1 MKLESA
7 PQDVTF
13 HGDFEQRDVA
23 IGDVAFIL
31 DMFADKVYSNKERA
45 VIRELACNAHDSHVM
60 AGTTD
65 VPFDVHLPTQ
75 LEPWFSLRDYGTG
88 LADDDIANVYGAI
101 GVSTKRDS
109 NEVIGCFGIGSL
121 SPYSMCDSF
130 TVKSYLNGIVRTYQ
144 CMRDEKRQPK
154 VIPLGSA
161 PTDEAN
167 GLEVKL
173 TVNGKVSEFEEE
185 AGHVFMFWEGTLPKI
200 NNQHVIRKCQE
211 MRDKYVFKGDDF
223 GLTPSWGS
231 MYALMGNIAY
241 KIPSQLDDFNVD
253 GYLKFDLGE
262 LEFDTAREN
271 LSMTDKTKAALK
283 TKFAS
288 VKSSLTKIAV
298 DQIEA
303 EDTPFKKAALAETL
317 GKGQLGRFV
326 GRKNLDCYAL
336 PEPAE
341 SVTYWQS
348 KYRGSEKYNTHSI
361 SATGDIK
368 YYLDKPRMQTR
379 IKSYLK
385 DMSNG
390 FTMYIFKDLAQALE
404 CNIPVEMLED
414 LDDLPKV
421 QRVSSGTTSKCKTL
435 SFNTNA
441 RGWGYN
447 DADYWEETEIEI
459 DGSEIVYVEVNR
471 NKPVGGGNYTEIDF
485 SKEDADLV
493 SCFFLDCNS
502 QINSTL
508 KTANEHIG
516 EINLIGLKTAFL
528 KTAAFRKGNFIHL
541 DDYLKREYAKVA
553 PKTFFE
559 FNDSDLG
566 KFKTINK
573 YIDNDEVREIVEF
586 ATSCKNDEIAGICQ
600 RLGVAV
606 EMTKDTMLQ
615 EMMDEWND
623 RHKMLTILSDWEIR
637 SNKTIV
643 AEYIGG
649 SVK

>member
-1 MKLESA
+1 MKMATA
-7 PQDVTF
+7 PQDVMLPES
-13 HGDFEQRDVA
+13 FEQRDVA
-23 IGDVAFIL
+23 IGDIAFIL

-88 LADDDIANVYGAI
+88 LEDDDIANIYGAI

-161 PTDEAN
+161 PTDEPN

-173 TVNGKVSEFEEE
+173 TVDGKVSEFEQE
-185 AGHVFMFWEGTLPKI
+185 AKQVFLFWEGTLPNI
-200 NNQHVIRKCQE
+200 NNQLVVRESQQ
-211 MRDKYVFKGDDF
+211 MRERYVFKGDDF
-223 GLTPSWGS
+223 GLTPSWGD

-241 KIPSQLDDFNVD
+241 KIPSQLDEFDCD

-283 TKFAS
+283 AKFAS
-288 VKSSLTKIAV
+288 VKDKLSDIAIE
-298 DQIEA
+298 QIEA
-303 EDTPFKKAALAETL
+303 EDTPFKKAVLAETL
-317 GKGQLGRFV
+317 SKGQLGRFV

-348 KYRGSEKYNTHSI
+348 KYRGSEKYSTQFI
-361 SATGDIK
+361 RPCEAGGDVE
-368 YYLDKPRMQTR
+368 YYLDKPRMQSR

-385 DMSNG
+385 DKKSG
-390 FTMYIFKDLAQALE
+390 FTMYLFKDLKQALE
-404 CNIPVEMLED
+404 CNIPVKMLSD

-421 QRVSSGTTSKCKTL
+421 TRTSSAGTYSKCKTL
-435 SFNTNA
+435 KFIE
-441 RGWGYN
+441 RKWGYN
-447 DADYWEETEIEI
+447 DCDYWDETEIDL
-459 DGSEIVYVEVNR
+459 DGSEIVYVEINR
-471 NKPVGGGNYTEIDF
+471 NKPVDYGSRWT
-485 SKEDADLV
+485 
-493 SCFFLDCNS
+493 DCNGQLS
-502 QINSTL
+502 STL
-508 KTANEHIG
+508 ETAAEHIPTI
-516 EINLIGLKTAFL
+516 ELIGLKTAFL
-528 KTAAFRKGNFIHL
+528 KTKAFRDGNFIHIN
-541 DDYLKREYAKVA
+541 DYLKREYAKKA

-559 FNDSDLG
+559 YNDSDLD

-573 YIDNDEVREIVEF
+573 HVDNDEVREIIEL
-586 ATSCKNDEIAGICQ
+586 ADSCKNDEIAGVCK
-600 RLGVAV
+600 RLGVTV
-606 EMTKDTMLQ
+606 EMTEDTMLQ
-615 EMMDEWND
+615 EMMDDWND
-623 RHKMLTILSDWEIR
+623 RHKMLTFVTDWEIR
-637 SNKTIV
+637 NNTTIV

-649 SVK
+649 TVKKD

>member
-1 MKLESA
+1 MKMVTA
-7 PQDVTF
+7 PQDVMLPES
-13 HGDFEQRDVA
+13 FEQRDVA

-45 VIRELACNAHDSHVM
+45 VIRELACNAHDSHIM

-65 VPFDVHLPTQ
+65 VPFNVHLPTQ

-88 LADDDIANVYGAI
+88 LEDADIANVYGAI

-241 KIPSQLDDFNVD
+241 KIPNQLDEFNVD

-283 TKFAS
+283 AKFAS
-288 VKSSLTKIAV
+288 VKDNVTKIAI

-326 GRKNLDCYAL
+326 GSKNLDCYAL

-348 KYRGSEKYNTHSI
+348 KYRGSEKYITHSI
-361 SATGDIK
+361 SVTGDIK
-368 YYLDKPRMQTR
+368 YYLHKDRMQTR
-379 IKSYLK
+379 IKSWLK
-385 DMSNG
+385 DMSSG
-390 FTMYIFKDLAQALE
+390 HTMYIFKDLAQALE
-404 CNIPVEMLED
+404 CGIPVEMLED

-421 QRVSSGTTSKCKTL
+421 DRVSSGGTYGKCKTL
-435 SFNTNA
+435 LFNENYN
-441 RGWGYN
+441 GW
-447 DADYWEETEIEI
+447 DDKQYWKEYDLEL
-459 DGSEIVYVEVNR
+459 DGSEVVYVEVNR
-471 NKPVGGGNYTEIDF
+471 NKPIGGIQYT
-485 SKEDADLV
+485 
-493 SCFFLDCNS
+493 DCNS
-502 QINSTL
+502 QIRRTL
-508 KTANEHIG
+508 GTASGHIG
-516 EINLIGLKTAFL
+516 DIKLVGLKTAFL

-541 DDYLKREYAKVA
+541 NDYLKREYAKKV
-553 PKTFFE
+553 PKTFFKYE
-559 FNDSDLG
+559 SGDLSSI
-566 KFKTINK
+566 KVINS
-573 YIDNDEVREIVEF
+573 YIECDEVSEIVSL
-586 ATSCKNDEIAGICQ
+586 AALCKNDEVADICKK
-600 RLGVAV
+600 LGVV
-606 EMTKDTMLQ
+606 VNMTEDTMLQ
-615 EMMDEWND
+615 ELMDEFND
-623 RHKMLTILSDWEIR
+623 KYKMLTLLSEWDIR
-637 SNKTIV
+637 SNKSIV

-649 SVK
+649 TAI

>member
-1 MKLESA
+1 MKLATA
-7 PQDVTF
+7 PQDVMLPES
-13 HGDFEQRDVA
+13 FEQRDVA

-88 LADDDIANVYGAI
+88 LEDDDIANIYGAI

-241 KIPSQLDDFNVD
+241 KIPNQLDEFDVD

-262 LEFDTAREN
+262 LGFDTAREN
-271 LSMTDKTKAALK
+271 LSMTDKTKAAL
-283 TKFAS
+283 TAKFSS

-326 GRKNLDCYAL
+326 GNKNLDCYAL

-385 DMSNG
+385 DMSSG
-390 FTMYIFKDLAQALE
+390 HTMYIFKDLAQALE

-421 QRVSSGTTSKCKTL
+421 TRSSSGGTYSKCKTL
-435 SFNTNA
+435 KFIS
-441 RGWGYN
+441 RDRWGYN
-447 DADYWEETEIEI
+447 DAEFWDETEIEL

-471 NKPVGGGNYTEIDF
+471 NKPVGCGQFTNT
-485 SKEDADLV
+485 
-493 SCFFLDCNS
+493 NR
-502 QINSTL
+502 QITSSIG
-508 KTANEHIG
+508 TAKEHIG

-528 KTAAFRKGNFIHL
+528 KTAAFRKGNFIQL
-541 DDYLKREYAKVA
+541 DDYLRREYAKVA
-553 PKTFFE
+553 PKTFFQYD
-559 FNDSDLG
+559 DSDLG

-573 YIDNDEVREIVEF
+573 YIDNDEVREVVDL
-586 ATSCKNDEIAGICQ
+586 ATSCENTEIAGICK
-600 RLGVAV
+600 RLGIVV

-623 RHKMLTILSDWEIR
+623 RYKMLTILSDWEIR
-637 SNKTIV
+637 TNKTIV

-649 SVK
+649 SVAE

>member
-7 PQDVTF
+7 PQDVSF

-88 LADDDIANVYGAI
+88 LPDDDIANIYGAI

-130 TVKSYLNGIVRTYQ
+130 TVKSYLDGIVRTYQ

-161 PTDEAN
+161 PTDEPN

-173 TVNGKVSEFEEE
+173 TVNGKVSQFEEE

-211 MRDKYVFKGDDF
+211 MRDRYVFKGDDF

-241 KIPSQLDDFNVD
+241 KIPSQLDEFDVD

-283 TKFAS
+283 AKFAS
-288 VKSSLTKIAV
+288 VKDKLTEIAIE
-298 DQIEA
+298 QIE
-303 EDTPFKKAALAETL
+303 EMTTPFRKAALAETL

-368 YYLDKPRMQTR
+368 YYLHKDRMQTR
-379 IKSYLK
+379 IRSYLK
-385 DMSNG
+385 DMSSG
-390 FTMYIFKDLAQALE
+390 FTMYIFKNLAQAQE
-404 CNIPVEMLED
+404 CNIPVDMLED

-421 QRVSSGTTSKCKTL
+421 QRVSSGTVSKCKTL
-435 SFNTNA
+435 RFLAKN
-441 RGWGYN
+441 GWGYN
-447 DADYWEETEIEI
+447 DADHWDETEIEI

-471 NKPVGGGNYTEIDF
+471 NKPVF
-485 SKEDADLV
+485 
-493 SCFFLDCNS
+493 NS
-502 QINSTL
+502 LQWTNSNNQIGSTL
-508 KTANEHIG
+508 KTAKDNIG
-516 EINLIGLKTAFL
+516 EINLIGLKSAFL
-528 KTAAFRKGNFIHL
+528 KTSVFRKGNFIHL
-541 DDYLKREYAKVA
+541 DDYLRREYAKVA
-553 PKTFFE
+553 PKTFFKYE
-559 FNDSDLG
+559 GDDLN
-566 KFKTINK
+566 KLKTINK
-573 YIDNDEVREIVEF
+573 YIDNDEVREIVELSD
-586 ATSCKNDEIAGICQ
+586 SCKNDGIAEICK

-606 EMTKDTMLQ
+606 EMTEDTMLQ
-615 EMMDEWND
+615 EMMDEWNEL
-623 RHKMLTILSDWEIR
+623 HKMLTFVSDWEIR
-637 SNKTIV
+637 NNPTIV
-643 AEYIGG
+643 AEYISG
-649 SVK
+649 KIKE

>member
-7 PQDVTF
+7 PQDVMLPES
-13 HGDFEQRDVA
+13 FEQRDVA

-88 LADDDIANVYGAI
+88 LPDDDIANIYGAI

-130 TVKSYLNGIVRTYQ
+130 TVKSYLDGIVRTYQ

-161 PTDEAN
+161 PTDEPN

-200 NNQHVIRKCQE
+200 NNQHVIRKCQDL
-211 MRDKYVFKGDDF
+211 RDKYVFKGDDF

-241 KIPSQLDDFNVD
+241 KIPNQLDEFDVD

-283 TKFAS
+283 AKFAS
-288 VKSSLTKIAV
+288 VKDSLTKIAV

-326 GRKNLDCYAL
+326 GRRNLDCYAL
-336 PEPAE
+336 PEPKE

-361 SATGDIK
+361 NATGDVK

-385 DMSNG
+385 DMSSG
-390 FTMYIFKDLAQALE
+390 HTMYIFKDLAQALE
-404 CNIPVEMLED
+404 CNIPVDMLED

-435 SFNTNA
+435 EFNSNA

-447 DADYWEETEIEI
+447 DADYWSETEIEL

-471 NKPVGGGNYTEIDF
+471 NKPVDCKQYT
-485 SKEDADLV
+485 
-493 SCFFLDCNS
+493 NS
-502 QINSTL
+502 NGQINSTL
-508 KTANEHIG
+508 ATAKDHIG
-516 EINLIGLKTAFL
+516 EIELVGLKTAFL

-553 PKTFFE
+553 PKTYFE
-559 FNDSDLG
+559 FNDGDLE

-573 YIDNDEVREIVEF
+573 YIDHDEVREIVEL
-586 ATSCKNDEIAGICQ
+586 ATSCENTDVAGICQ
-600 RLGVAV
+600 RLGIVV

-623 RHKMLTILSDWEIR
+623 RHKMITLLSDWEIR
-637 SNKTIV
+637 SNKAIV
-643 AEYIGG
+643 AEYISGK
-649 SVK
+649 VAE

>member
-1 MKLESA
+1 MKMATA
-7 PQDVTF
+7 PQDVMLPES
-13 HGDFEQRDVA
+13 FEQRDVA
-23 IGDVAFIL
+23 IGDIAFIL

-88 LADDDIANVYGAI
+88 LEDDDIANIYGAI

-130 TVKSYLNGIVRTYQ
+130 TVKSYLNGTVRTYQ

-154 VIPLGSA
+154 VIPLGST
-161 PTDEAN
+161 PTDESN

-173 TVNGKVSEFEEE
+173 TVDGKVSEFEEE

-223 GLTPSWGS
+223 GLTPSWGR

-241 KIPSQLDDFNVD
+241 KIPDSLDEFDVD

-283 TKFAS
+283 AKFAS
-288 VKSSLTKIAV
+288 VKDSLTKIAL

-317 GKGQLGRFV
+317 SKGQLGRFV
-326 GRKNLDCYAL
+326 GRKNLEDYAL

-379 IKSYLK
+379 IKSWLK
-385 DMSNG
+385 DMNSG

-404 CNIPVEMLED
+404 CNIPVDMLED

-421 QRVSSGTTSKCKTL
+421 TRSSSGGTTSKCKTL
-435 SFNTNA
+435 KFIG
-441 RGWGYN
+441 RDGWGYN
-447 DADYWEETEIEI
+447 DADFWDEAEIEL

-471 NKPVGGGNYTEIDF
+471 NKPVGCGQYT
-485 SKEDADLV
+485 
-493 SCFFLDCNS
+493 NS
-502 QINSTL
+502 NRQIASSIG
-508 KTANEHIG
+508 TASEHIG
-516 EINLIGLKTAFL
+516 EINVIGLKTAFL
-528 KTAAFRKGNFIHL
+528 KTASFRKGNFIHL
-541 DDYLKREYAKVA
+541 DAYLAREYARVA

-559 FNDSDLG
+559 FDKGNLD
-566 KFKTINK
+566 KFKMINAH
-573 YIDNDEVREIVEF
+573 IDNDEVREIVEL
-586 ATSCKNDEIAGICQ
+586 ATSCENTEIAGICK

-615 EMMDEWND
+615 EMMDDWND
-623 RHKMLTILSDWEIR
+623 RHKMIALLPDWQIR
-637 SNKTIV
+637 SNKEIV
-643 AEYIGG
+643 AEYIFRY
-649 SVK
+649 V

>member
-1 MKLESA
+1 MATA
-7 PQDVTF
+7 PQDVMLPES
-13 HGDFEQRDVA
+13 FEQRDVA

-88 LADDDIANVYGAI
+88 LPDDDIANIYGAI

-130 TVKSYLNGIVRTYQ
+130 TVKSYRNGTVRTYQ
-144 CMRDEKRQPK
+144 CMRDDKRQPK

-161 PTDEAN
+161 PTDEPN

-173 TVNGKVSEFEEE
+173 TVNSKVSEFEEE
-185 AGHVFMFWEGTLPKI
+185 ARHVFMFWEGTLPKI
-200 NNQHVIRKCQE
+200 NNQHVIRECQA

-241 KIPSQLDDFNVD
+241 KIPNQLDEFDVD

-283 TKFAS
+283 AKFAS
-288 VKSSLTKIAV
+288 VKDSLTQIAV

-326 GRKNLDCYAL
+326 GQKNLDGYAL

-348 KYRGSEKYNTHSI
+348 KYRGSEKYSTHSI
-361 SATGDIK
+361 SATGDVK

-385 DMSNG
+385 DMSSG
-390 FTMYIFKDLAQALE
+390 HTMYIFKNLAQALE

-421 QRVSSGTTSKCKTL
+421 TRVSSGGTTSKCKTL
-435 SFNTNA
+435 KFIG
-441 RGWGYN
+441 RDRWGYN
-447 DADYWEETEIEI
+447 DADFWDETEIEL

-471 NKPVGGGNYTEIDF
+471 NKPVGCGQYTG
-485 SKEDADLV
+485 S
-493 SCFFLDCNS
+493 NR
-502 QINSTL
+502 QISSSIG
-508 KTANEHIG
+508 TAKNHIG

-541 DDYLKREYAKVA
+541 DAYLSREYAKKA

-559 FNDSDLG
+559 FDKSDLD
-566 KFKTINK
+566 KFKSINK
-573 YIDNDEVREIVEF
+573 NIDNDEVREIVEL
-586 ATSCKNDEIAGICQ
+586 ATSCENTEIADICK

-623 RHKMLTILSDWEIR
+623 RYKMITLLSDWEIR
-637 SNKTIV
+637 QNKTIV
-643 AEYIGG
+643 AEYISGK
-649 SVK
+649 VKETD

>member
-1 MKLESA
+1 MKLATA
-7 PQDVTF
+7 PQDVMLPES
-13 HGDFEQRDVA
+13 FEQRDVA

-88 LADDDIANVYGAI
+88 LEDDDIANIYGAI

-241 KIPSQLDDFNVD
+241 KIPSQLDEFDVD

-283 TKFAS
+283 AKFAT
-288 VKSSLTKIAV
+288 VKDSLTKIAV

-326 GRKNLDCYAL
+326 GNKNLDCYAL

-385 DMSNG
+385 DMSSG
-390 FTMYIFKDLAQALE
+390 HTLYIFKDLAQALE

-421 QRVSSGTTSKCKTL
+421 TRVSSGGTTSKCKTL
-435 SFNTNA
+435 KFIA
-441 RGWGYN
+441 RDRWGYN
-447 DADYWEETEIEI
+447 DADFWDETEIEL
-459 DGSEIVYVEVNR
+459 DGSEIVYVEVSR
-471 NKPVGGGNYTEIDF
+471 NKPVGCGQYTD
-485 SKEDADLV
+485 S
-493 SCFFLDCNS
+493 NR
-502 QINSTL
+502 QITSSIG
-508 KTANEHIG
+508 TAKEHIG

-528 KTAAFRKGNFIHL
+528 KTAAFRKGNFIRL
-541 DDYLKREYAKVA
+541 DAYLAREYARVA

-559 FNDSDLG
+559 YDDSDLG

-573 YIDNDEVREIVEF
+573 YIDHDEVREIVEL
-586 ATSCKNDEIAGICQ
+586 ATSCENTEIAGICK
-600 RLGVAV
+600 RLGIVV

-623 RHKMLTILSDWEIR
+623 RYKMLTILSDWEIR
-637 SNKTIV
+637 TNKTIV

-649 SVK
+649 SVAE